1 MRNTM
6 TTDHLPPAD
15 PLLHRALAKRTE
27 LLNQLAAAYML
38 HRADLPPDR
47 IELVEERTDGGGYV
61 WRFQPVE
68 SVRPHP
74 NFKDKD
80 VTAHLMLWAL
90 AVASGG
96 ELTIRADDML
106 RAYEDSPVADL
117 HFHESHSGDFTIRA
131 VKRAEVKS

>member
-1 MRNTM
+1 M
-6 TTDHLPPAD
+6 TTDHLPTAD

-47 IELVEERTDGGGYV
+47 IELVEERTEAGGYV

-68 SVRPHP
+68 SVRREPS
-74 NFKDKD
+74 FKSKGD
-80 VTAHLMLWAL
+80 VSAHLMLWAL

-96 ELTIRADDML
+96 ELTIRADDMT

-117 HFHESHSGDFTIRA
+117 HFHQSHSGDFMVRA
-131 VKRAEVKS
+131 VKRAEAKS